1 MVESFK
7 RALGLTPGWARVLA
21 VAPVP
26 CCVAGCAQ
34 VGGPSIT
41 FWDIIWSMSVFF
53 LWLIFIWM
61 FVALFIDVIRRKD
74 LSGWKK
80 AGWIIFMLI
89 LPFLGILLY
98 VAMRPA
104 TASDVWAQSG
114 GYSDP
119 YGYGGGGAVAAA
131 AAAGPRSTRSRGS
144 SSSAPRAPSRT
155 PSSSSSRRTRSRLPD
170 RATPTRPREPSG
182 FRGRF

>member
-21 VAPVP
+21 VAPIAML
-26 CCVAGCAQ
+26 VAGCAQ

-61 FVALFIDVIRRKD
+61 FVALFVDVVRRKD
-74 LSGWKK
+74 ISGWAK

-89 LPFLGILLY
+89 LPFLGILIY

-104 TASDVWAQSG
+104 SASDVWSQG
-114 GYSDP
+114 GYADP
-119 YGYGGGGAVAAA
+119 YGYGGGGGASGGAASGGGSAVDEIARLQQLRT
-131 AAAGPRSTRSRGS
+131 AGAITDAEFEQLKKNALAS
-144 SSSAPRAPSRT
+144 
-155 PSSSSSRRTRSRLPD
+155 
-170 RATPTRPREPSG
+170 
-182 FRGRF
+182 

>member
-7 RALGLTPGWARVLA
+7 SALGLTPGWARVLA
-21 VAPVP
+21 AAPVALL
-26 CCVAGCAQ
+26 VAGCAQ

-41 FWDIIWSMSVFF
+41 FWDIIWSMSIFF

-61 FVALFIDVIRRKD
+61 FVALFIDVVRRKD

-98 VAMRPA
+98 VATRPA
-104 TASDVWAQSG
+104 TASDVWAQG

-119 YGYGGGGAVAAA
+119 YGYGGGG
-131 AAAGPRSTRSRGS
+131 GGGGS
-144 SSSAPRAPSRT
+144 SSGSAVDEIARLQQLRAAGAIT
-155 PSSSSSRRTRSRLPD
+155 DAEFEQLKKNALASS
-170 RATPTRPREPSG
+170 
-182 FRGRF
+182 

>member
-1 MVESFK
+1 M
-7 RALGLTPGWARVLA
+7 
-21 VAPVP
+21 
-26 CCVAGCAQ
+26 VAGCAQ

-41 FWDIIWSMSVFF
+41 FWDIIWSMSIFF

-61 FVALFIDVIRRKD
+61 FVALFIDVVRRKD

-98 VAMRPA
+98 VATRPA
-104 TASDVWAQSG
+104 TASDVWSQG

-119 YGYGGGGAVAAA
+119 YGYGGGG
-131 AAAGPRSTRSRGS
+131 GGGGS
-144 SSSAPRAPSRT
+144 SSSGSAVDEIARLQQLRAAGAIT
-155 PSSSSSRRTRSRLPD
+155 DAEFEQLKKNALASS
-170 RATPTRPREPSG
+170 
-182 FRGRF
+182 